1 MARGFR
7 LALALPEVRYDCFF
21 ISAADGLNTRPT
33 LELVRERY
41 GFLPEIRRP
50 ELYER
55 LPTASVL
62 DGSRAR
68 DVLGFAPTSDWRQ
81 MLACLHRRSLSR
93 SDPMA
98 FAINTYSYTGS
109 HAGAGL
115 HPASR
120 RAGLRRLRA
129 DDVSGPSVA
138 RRDRRGGAPRAARP
152 GRVPSGCGS

>member
-1 MARGFR
+1 MWHPRTWRAVFSWHSRCR
-7 LALALPEVRYDCFF
+7 KSATTCFF

-68 DVLGFAPTSDWRQ
+68 EVLGFEPTRDWRQ
-81 MLACLHRRSLSR
+81 MLAA
-93 SDPMA
+93 P
-98 FAINTYSYTGS
+98 
-109 HAGAGL
+109 
-115 HPASR
+115 PAS
-120 RAGLRRLRA
+120 
-129 DDVSGPSVA
+129 
-138 RRDRRGGAPRAARP
+138 AAEA
-152 GRVPSGCGS
+152 